1 MPHTG
6 KQINVRQAL
15 ALCYNAGFRN
25 QRLTT
30 AVAIMSRESARFVG
44 AYYINREDDGTPIS
58 ADRGLF
64 QVNSLHR
71 QLPDEEAFCPLANVQ
86 YAFDLSNRGY
96 DFTPWMAYTGGAYLE
111 AMEYTETIRTTDPS
125 WRDIN
130 IVKKAMG
137 WCAPVPQDVLDL
149 RAGQQ

>member
-15 ALCYNAGFRN
+15 ALCHYAGFRN

-44 AYYINREDDGTPIS
+44 AYYINQELDGTPIS

-64 QVNSLHR
+64 QINSLHR
-71 QLPDEEAFCPLANVQ
+71 SLSDEEAFCPLTNVE
-86 YAFDLSNRGY
+86 YAYRLSQGGR

-111 AMEYTETIRTTDPS
+111 AMAYTEMVRTTN
-125 WRDIN
+125 RDFWMAID
-130 IVKKAMG
+130 IATKAPK
-137 WCAPVPQDVLDL
+137 WCAPVPQDVID
-149 RAGQQ
+149 AG